1 MSPPSEKMGDKY
13 YIVKRGRKKVIE
25 RFYKQNRKKIEN
37 KRVVISERLKD
48 EQGEV
53 VEWEIRPLM
62 QKENEMILKKCRAM
76 KKEREQN
83 FYEVMVLTESV
94 VFPELNDIELQN
106 RYHVVGRE
114 GLLLEMLT
122 AGEYEKLKRIVE
134 EMR

>member
-25 RFYKQNRKKIEN
+25 RFYKQNRKEIEN

-76 KKEREQN
+76 NKEKEQN